1 MKTVIKSA
9 LAAIAFTVIGAGAA
23 LAADCCCKAMDCK
36 MPCCDKKADSAP
48 NAPAP
53 TAPAPEHKH

>member
-9 LAAIAFTVIGAGAA
+9 LAAVALSVLGAGAA
-23 LAADCCCKAMDCK
+23 IAADCCCKDMKCD
-36 MPCCDKKADSAP
+36 MPCCDKKGEPAP

-53 TAPAPEHKH
+53 EHQH